1 MIIYDVDRVYKKAGV
16 VCGMCMVK
24 GVAVSVY
31 VWETRLCD
39 RTRTTGCQEAG
50 GAPRASGGEGDT
62 SPRIA
67 LTLSTE
73 KRDANTNTLSA
84 YRTRTHVS
92 PTTDSSL
99 PVI

>member
-16 VCGMCMVK
+16 VYGMCMVK

-50 GAPRASGGEGDT
+50 GAPRASGKGRG
-62 SPRIA
+62 
-67 LTLSTE
+67 
-73 KRDANTNTLSA
+73 
-84 YRTRTHVS
+84 H
-92 PTTDSSL
+92 
-99 PVI
+99 

>member
-16 VCGMCMVK
+16 VYGMCMVK

-31 VWETRLCD
+31 VWETRLGD
-39 RTRTTGCQEAG
+39 RTRRVAKRPGEPL
-50 GAPRASGGEGDT
+50 APRGREGDT